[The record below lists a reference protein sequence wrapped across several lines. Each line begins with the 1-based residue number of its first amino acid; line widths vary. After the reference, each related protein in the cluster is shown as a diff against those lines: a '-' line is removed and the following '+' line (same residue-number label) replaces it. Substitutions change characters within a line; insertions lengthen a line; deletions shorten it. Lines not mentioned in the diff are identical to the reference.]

1 MSQKREGEF
10 YVLEDEEYNSRID
23 EHQKF
28 VETMQKHE
36 FTNIKTLKGNRFS
49 IPFQDIWANPEQTH
63 QVYFVYDP
71 IVNTNYV
78 RILRQSDQ
86 SNNEP
91 KSISQLSSWFIIRER
106 GELCREA
113 DEAIKEN
120 DEYIA
125 SQAILNIAITYYRHH
140 PAAMMMFER
149 YLKSP
154 SVKVRLATIR
164 AIGFQLWEEC
174 IPLLEKVIQED
185 SHRAVRNYAK
195 EILRQIQQ
203 PDFDPDDLY
212 EHPENYPNSLE
223 RVTDKAFQIL
233 PQLRDDL
240 QVWMRERGID
250 VIDALD
256 LYQYMQEVYES
267 ETVKDDS
274 KSTESSDNLFDS
286 DNSDNIKPD
295 TIEDQN
301 ESSVESLELEQL
313 QQELKN
319 DKQKLTEL
327 RTQLKQVEERIKQAR
342 KTNIFGRKQS
352 GENERER
359 DKLTQEIKD
368 VKNRIAENESS
379 IKALEE

>member
-1 MSQKREGEF
+1 MSQKREGKF

-71 IVNTNYV
+71 IVNTNYL
-78 RILRQSDQ
+78 RIRGDME
-86 SNNEP
+86 NKPE
-91 KSISQLSSWFIIRER
+91 SISNLSRWFTYTHDT
-106 GELCREA
+106 ELDVAVEEA
-113 DEAIKEN
+113 LENGDE
-120 DEYIA
+120 DEQA
-125 SQAILNIAITYYRHH
+125 QAIFNFAVDSHLYFPDYS
-140 PAAMMMFER
+140 ELLDK

-164 AIGFQLWEEC
+164 AIGFHFWSDC
-174 IPLLEKVIQED
+174 PHLEKVIQED
-185 SHRAVRNYAK
+185 SHRAVRDYAS
-195 EILRQIQQ
+195 EIKRQIQQ

-240 QVWMRERGID
+240 QVWMKKRGID

-256 LYQYMQEVYES
+256 LYQYLNEADLS
-267 ETVKDDS
+267 S
-274 KSTESSDNLFDS
+274 KSTEAKNNTSNEEDSLDSSQ
-286 DNSDNIKPD
+286 PD
-295 TIEDQN
+295 TTAEHN
-301 ESSVESLELEQL
+301 ESQQAQSKRLEQL
-313 QQELKN
+313 QQELTSN
-319 DKQKLTEL
+319 KQKLAEL
-327 RTQLKQVEERIKQAR
+327 RTQLKKVEERIKQAR

-368 VKNRIAENESS
+368 AKNRIAENESS